1 MEERRIA
8 EEIEALRAT
17 LRVLRGENGCPWDRE
32 QSLDDLISYLIDE
45 AYELLH
51 AEKFSETEHIEEELG
66 DVFFLVIFMHELL
79 MERRQT
85 PLSTI
90 IKKVHE
96 KIVERHPHVFG
107 SDRADDLIESTAHW
121 ERIKRAVGNSSEDDP
136 ALGDIPSNL
145 PPIRKALIVQKRAA
159 GAGFDWPGHEGVI
172 EKLQE
177 EIDELRAAI
186 ETGKR
191 DMIKEEVGDL
201 FFTAVNLARK
211 LQVDSESA
219 LDRTISKFVRRFNAM
234 EEKSRASGTALSRLS
249 LEKME
254 DLWQSSKKPHNK
266 G

>member
-1 MEERRIA
+1 MIEEQKIA
-8 EEIEALRAT
+8 EEIESLRAT

-79 MERRQT
+79 LERTQT
-85 PLSTI
+85 PLSSI

-107 SDRADDLIESTAHW
+107 SASADNRFESMVHW
-121 ERIKRAVGNSSEDDP
+121 ERIKRAVKKSSEDEP
-136 ALGDIPSNL
+136 ALGSIPSNL
-145 PPIRKALIVQKRAA
+145 PPIRKAVIVQKRAA
-159 GAGFDWPGHEGVI
+159 GTGFDWPGHEGVI

-177 EIDELRAAI
+177 EIGELQTAI

-191 DMIKEEVGDL
+191 DLIKEEVGDI

-219 LDRTISKFVRRFNAM
+219 LDRTISKFIRRFNSM
-234 EEKSRASGTALSRLS
+234 EEKSKASGTALSRLS

-254 DLWQSSKKPHNK
+254 DLWQSSKEK